1 MGGPLSIMPLS
12 MAIFSPLTNWK
23 ELALISTRSLT
34 SSRPLFISRPWTT
47 TSMFVILCCKVGP
60 TKKLEMSRNA
70 PHSTSLAEKEASNA
84 SGYCLRNN
92 PTSWLWTID
101 NGLLCITLL
110 TMATLKLS
118 TVCSNGRLITT
129 SYRTWRTPKEESL
142 SLSVKM
148 TTSRKLLTV
157 SKFKYNTTNNYS
169 IDIWKACKDG
179 DLDMVR
185 IMIREGQNPSEPTVK
200 LGNTPMH
207 IAARN
212 GHYLIV
218 KLLIDMESPVT
229 STNKYGH
236 TPR

>member
-84 SGYCLRNN
+84 SGYYLRNN
-92 PTSWLWTID
+92 QTSWLWTID

-148 TTSRKLLTV
+148 TTSRKLLTTFGKHARTV
-157 SKFKYNTTNNYS
+157 
-169 IDIWKACKDG
+169 ILIWSG
-179 DLDMVR
+179 SW
-185 IMIREGQNPSEPTVK
+185 SERDKT
-200 LGNTPMH
+200 H
-207 IAARN
+207 RS
-212 GHYLIV
+212 
-218 KLLIDMESPVT
+218 LLWSSE
-229 STNKYGH
+229 
-236 TPR
+236 TPRCISPRGMGIT